1 MSSYDAI
8 LLQGVMKVELE
19 YMYSN
24 KDWDL
29 VETLEGIKPIMCK
42 WVYKRKRWVDGK
54 IDKYKARLVVKGYSQ
69 KPGFDEETF
78 SLVARQIYQ
87 NVAIHCNASRLW
99 DMTNGCWH
107 SFLEWLSWWKHLYDE
122 TRWFH
127 ATRHFYFHF
136 QLDIFIEN
144 AFKIPL
150 YLPKWKS
157 YPQIE

>member
-19 YMYSN
+19 SMYSN

-29 VETLEGIKPIMCK
+29 VEAPEGIKPIMCK

-99 DMTNGCWH
+99 DMTNGCQG
-107 SFLEWLSWWKHLYDE
+107 SVLERWSWREHLYD
-122 TRWFH
+122 
-127 ATRHFYFHF
+127 AT
-136 QLDIFIEN
+136 D
-144 AFKIPL
+144 
-150 YLPKWKS
+150 S
-157 YPQIE
+157 